1 MKAVIS
7 PKAGPPE
14 VLQIQ
19 ELEKPIPKRGE
30 LLVKVHCATVTAGD
44 VNLRRMNR
52 LLLGTIGLVAGFK
65 NMKVP
70 GVEYSGV
77 IESVGEGVSAF
88 APGDAV
94 RGPPPDWPT
103 APTPSTSPFPKNPG
117 WGLSSKKPPSSAIG
131 MPPQRRWAP

>member
-52 LLLGTIGLVAGFK
+52 LLLGTSRPRGGIQK
-65 NMKVP
+65 H
-70 GVEYSGV
+70 
-77 IESVGEGVSAF
+77 ESPRGGILR
-88 APGDAV
+88 GD
-94 RGPPPDWPT
+94 
-103 APTPSTSPFPKNPG
+103 
-117 WGLSSKKPPSSAIG
+117 
-131 MPPQRRWAP
+131 

>member
-52 LLLGTIGLVAGFK
+52 LLLGTVGIVAGFK

-77 IESVGEGVSAF
+77 IESVGKGSLPSHPEMPFG
-88 APGDAV
+88 
-94 RGPPPDWPT
+94 GPPPDWPT

-117 WGLSSKKPPSSAIG
+117 WGSLSKKPPSSAIG